1 MKQLSVDGLSDAVSR
16 GATVRTVP
24 AGEGLPCTEGRI
36 LGYMPARN
44 VILLH
49 GQVGEIEDWWE
60 VELTAG
66 LTLFEVP

>member
-1 MKQLSVDGLSDAVSR
+1 MKELSTDDLADAVAR

-24 AGEGLPCTEGRI
+24 AGEGLPYTQGRI
-36 LGYMPARN
+36 LGYTPERG

-49 GQVGEIEDWWE
+49 GPVGGIEDWWE
-60 VELTAG
+60 VELAAG